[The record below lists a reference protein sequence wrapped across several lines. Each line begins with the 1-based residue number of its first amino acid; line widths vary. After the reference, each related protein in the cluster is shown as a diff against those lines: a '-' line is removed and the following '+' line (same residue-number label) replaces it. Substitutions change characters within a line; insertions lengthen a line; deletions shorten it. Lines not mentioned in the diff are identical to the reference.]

1 MSRPILD
8 LPISEQTVRVRMIDP
23 GAVMTVKAES
33 FIKPVHKGHELLNLT
48 CVAFLIEHD
57 PSGKKVMF
65 DLGVRKDYWN
75 LAPVIQKRL
84 GAAIPS
90 LRVDGDKTPEV
101 LLQKNGISLESI
113 ASVIWSHYHWDHIG
127 DMSLFAP
134 STEIVVGSGFKAS
147 PVVLPGYPE
156 KPESPLNASDF
167 AGRNLNEIDFKTSG
181 LQIGG
186 FAAHDFFGDGSFYL
200 LDTPG
205 HCLGHMCGL
214 ARTTGGKDS
223 TFLLLGGD
231 ICHFVGDLRP
241 NKACP
246 MPDPIPTGV
255 LDNDPVNVPSP
266 CPCLI
271 FTIHHPLA
279 SEAAHVDEQ
288 RTTPFYRV
296 SDHKASAYID
306 PVAAQGSVEKLIEFE
321 SSPNVL
327 VCLAHDPALLKYLP
341 TLDSDPAS
349 DLNSWRDRGWKEKCR
364 WDWLN
369 ELPRNGRPGREPLVE
384 GFWRD
389 GKPWNRTTASMSS
402 T

>member
-33 FIKPVHKGHELLNLT
+33 FIKPVQKGHELLNLT
-48 CVAFLIEHD
+48 CVAFLIEHE

-75 LAPVIQKRL
+75 LAPVIQRRL

-113 ASVIWSHYHWDHIG
+113 GRWDSSNAALFDASFLRGHLIVLTNPASVVWSHYHWDHIG
-127 DMSLFAP
+127 DMSLFPP

-167 AGRNLNEIDFKTSG
+167 AGRNLNEIDFKTSA

-200 LDTPG
+200 LGTYPP
-205 HCLGHMCGL
+205 CGL
-214 ARTTGGKDS
+214 SGTTS
-223 TFLLLGGD
+223 
-231 ICHFVGDLRP
+231 C
-241 NKACP
+241 
-246 MPDPIPTGV
+246 
-255 LDNDPVNVPSP
+255 
-266 CPCLI
+266 
-271 FTIHHPLA
+271 
-279 SEAAHVDEQ
+279 
-288 RTTPFYRV
+288 
-296 SDHKASAYID
+296 
-306 PVAAQGSVEKLIEFE
+306 
-321 SSPNVL
+321 SSL
-327 VCLAHDPALLKYLP
+327 
-341 TLDSDPAS
+341 S
-349 DLNSWRDRGWKEKCR
+349 
-364 WDWLN
+364 
-369 ELPRNGRPGREPLVE
+369 
-384 GFWRD
+384 
-389 GKPWNRTTASMSS
+389 
-402 T
+402 